1 MAKERTCS
9 VCGTEGLT
17 DECPVCVAAWEK
29 RRPAEE
35 MTRDDRAA
43 ALDAL
48 PGILEIEFSKIH
60 QRIEELVGRPVF
72 THEMGTKGMAYLR
85 HEILTGD
92 VPSLEGIMAKFPADK
107 PVIPV
112 VSKEER

>member
-1 MAKERTCS
+1 MAEERTCS

-17 DECPVCVAAWEK
+17 GECPVCAAAWEK

-35 MTRDDRAA
+35 MTREERTA

-48 PGILEIEFSKIH
+48 PEKLEIEFSKIH

-72 THEMGTKGMAYLR
+72 THEMGTMAYLR

-92 VPSLEGIMAKFPADK
+92 IPSLDGIMAKFPADK
-107 PVIPV
+107 PVIPIIT
-112 VSKEER
+112 